1 MIRWCCMLSFLFVC
15 FLAGACVSKDESNL
29 SKALTG
35 AVKDQKI
42 SAQKMESILAEY
54 GKLREEDKKVAHD
67 YANVVLNAIEMGGDS
82 SHIDAACK
90 QVLRR
95 VNGKVKV

>member
-1 MIRWCCMLSFLFVC
+1 MVRWCCILSFLFTG
-15 FLAGACVSKDESNL
+15 FLAGACVSQDESKL

-42 SAQKMESILAEY
+42 SAQKMDKILAEY
-54 GKLREEDKKVAHD
+54 HKLREEDEKVAHD

-95 VNGKVKV
+95 VKEKVKV